1 MVRYTLRIAAILAV
15 AVTTVG
21 CRHEMPV
28 PAPRGLGAADI
39 AVELPADR

>member
-1 MVRYTLRIAAILAV
+1 MVRYTLCVAALLTIA
-15 AVTTVG
+15 TTSMG

-39 AVELPADR
+39 ATKLPADK